1 MMTDRPRCRP
11 KDMCIMCDS
20 DPGTIRTS
28 EGMVCERCMPRE
40 LLPRASVLRRRD
52 IAVFMKSH
60 PGAPSCF
67 DDGDTCREGGTVS
80 PDRSMAITLSDGI
93 VLADELNAQIRTADS
108 IDMVVSFILMSGLNL
123 IIDSLREFT
132 KRGKLRVITTA
143 YMGTTEYEAVEQ
155 IVRLPNTE
163 LRMELDS
170 ERNRLHAKSFIF
182 YRAGG
187 HGTAYVGS
195 ANISK
200 SALTS
205 GEEWVVKVREEDVPL
220 VIDDLRKGYDA
231 IWRSGHVKR
240 ISLSDRAEVE
250 SALEK
255 RGRS

>member
-1 MMTDRPRCRP
+1 
-11 KDMCIMCDS
+11 
-20 DPGTIRTS
+20 
-28 EGMVCERCMPRE
+28 
-40 LLPRASVLRRRD
+40 
-52 IAVFMKSH
+52 
-60 PGAPSCF
+60 
-67 DDGDTCREGGTVS
+67 
-80 PDRSMAITLSDGI
+80 MAITLRDGI

-132 KRGKLRVITTA
+132 KRGRLRVITTA
-143 YMGTTEYEAVEQ
+143 YMGNTEYEAVEQ
-155 IVRLPNTE
+155 IIRLPNTE

-182 YRAGG
+182 YRSGG

-195 ANISK
+195 ANISR

-220 VIDDLRKGYDA
+220 VIDDLRKGYEA
-231 IWRSGHVKR
+231 LWRSGHIKP